1 MILIADSGSTKTQW
15 CKITEKSIDIL
26 VNTTGIN
33 PFLLSLDEII
43 SSIRPVS
50 ADVKEDGL
58 TAIYFFGAGCAIPS
72 SKQKIGSALYEVFEC
87 HNIIVDSDIIGSCLS
102 LAGNT
107 PAIVAM
113 LGTGSNSCLW
123 NGDHIEQQIPSL
135 GYILGDEGAG
145 VSIGKQLVSDFLK
158 KQMPLDLRLKFIEK
172 YDVSVEIV
180 LERVYRM
187 QMPNQYLAG
196 FAPFIDQFP
205 EHPYCVKL
213 VDQQIESFIVR
224 NLLSYDKKEHLNI
237 HFSGSIAFA
246 YQSVIHKM
254 CRKHKLK
261 AGKIEKEPIHELAAY
276 LRKKNYN
283 Q

>member
-15 CKITEKSIDIL
+15 CKVTENSIDVL

-33 PFLLSLDEII
+33 PLMLSLDEII

-50 ADVKEDGL
+50 AEVREDGL
-58 TAIYFFGAGCAIPS
+58 SAIHFFGAGCAVPK
-72 SKQKIGSALYEVFEC
+72 SKQKIGSALYEIFGC
-87 HNIIVDSDIIGSCLS
+87 DNIFVDSDMIGACLS

-123 NGDHIEQQIPSL
+123 NGDHIEQQTPSL
-135 GYILGDEGAG
+135 GYVLGDEGAG
-145 VSIGKQLVSDFLK
+145 VSIGKQLVADFLK

-180 LERVYRM
+180 IERVYRM

-196 FAPFIDQFP
+196 FAPFIDLFP
-205 EHPYCVKL
+205 DHPYCVKL
-213 VDQQIESFIVR
+213 VDQQIENFIVR
-224 NLLSYDKKEHLNI
+224 NLLSYDKIDRLDV
-237 HFSGSIAFA
+237 HFCGTIAFT
-246 YQSVIHKM
+246 YREIVKKF
-254 CRKHKLK
+254 CKKHALK
-261 AGKIEKEPIHELAAY
+261 TGKIVKEPIHNLA
-276 LRKKNYN
+276 KFIQQKNF
-283 Q
+283 